1 MTQQNPNPRTSLTHP
16 LQIDAFPVA
25 SGILGL
31 TLAPGK
37 KCSSVFGADWD
48 RDLALDVQS
57 LLAWDADMVISLTTR
72 EEMEE
77 MRIAG
82 LGEVLAVHG
91 IKWKHLGFPDGS
103 APNAEWWS
111 AWEGASPKIHRVLE
125 RGGKVVIHCRGGLER
140 AATVAALLQLE
151 RGIELDEALQVI
163 AAARRGAG
171 PLPQQR
177 AALEE
182 RFQPLDPFARQ
193 IRDCL
198 LGGAIGDAMGA
209 EIEFWSV
216 DEILDRFPNG
226 ITELLPHDG
235 FVGAVTDDTQMTL
248 FLAEGLIRAVRRGL
262 ERGICHPPSVV
273 HDAFH
278 RWLSTQDGLIDG
290 EIAQGLLSDGRLH
303 ARRAPGLTCL
313 AALRARNPLGKPAS
327 NNSKGCGT
335 IMRTAPVAFA
345 PCVDPVRLARDCAAL
360 THGHKTG
367 QAAAGAFT
375 QILRLVANGVELGE
389 AARKAADCDDHAT
402 EDAIHRALAAPR
414 DGRWQTV
421 QSLGAG
427 WVAEETLSIAI
438 YAGLSAE
445 SFGHGLQI
453 AVCHSGDSDSTGA
466 VAGNLLSL
474 LFPAE
479 VSHHPFAKLV
489 ECRDLIERVS
499 RNLAAASSGLSLLPE

>member
-1 MTQQNPNPRTSLTHP
+1 MTQQIPNPRTSNTHP
-16 LQIDAFPVA
+16 LQIDGFHVA

-37 KCSSVFGADWD
+37 KCSSAFGADWD

-57 LLAWDADMVISLTTR
+57 LLAWEADMVISLTTR

-77 MRIAG
+77 MRIEG
-82 LGEVLAVHG
+82 LGAALAAHG
-91 IKWKHLGFPDGS
+91 IQWKHLGFPDGS
-103 APNAEWWS
+103 APSAEWWS

-125 RGGKVVIHCRGGLER
+125 HGWKVVVHCRGGLER

-151 RGIELDEALQVI
+151 RGIELDEALRVI
-163 AAARRGAG
+163 ACVRRGAG
-171 PLPQQR
+171 PLPLQK

-182 RFQPLDPFARQ
+182 RFPPLDLSARP

-209 EIEFWSV
+209 EMEFWSV
-216 DEILDRFPNG
+216 DEILNRFPHG

-248 FLAEGLIRAVRRGL
+248 FLTEGLIRAMRRGR

-273 HDAFH
+273 HDAFQ
-278 RWLSTQDGLIDG
+278 RWLLTQDGIKDG
-290 EIAQGLLSDGRLH
+290 EIVWGLLSDGRLH

-313 AALRARNPLGKPAS
+313 AALRAKNPLGKPAANS
-327 NNSKGCGT
+327 SKGCGT

-345 PCVDPVRLARDCAAL
+345 SCADPVQLARECAAL
-360 THGHKTG
+360 THGNQTG

-375 QILRLVANGVELGE
+375 QLLRLVANGVELEE
-389 AARKAADCDDHAT
+389 AARKAADCDDDAT
-402 EDAIHRALAAPR
+402 RNAIHRALSAPR
-414 DGRWQTV
+414 DGHWQTV

-427 WVAEETLSIAI
+427 WVAEEALCIAI

-466 VAGNLLSL
+466 VAGNLLGL
-474 LFPAE
+474 LFPVE
-479 VSHHPFAKLV
+479 VSNHPFAKLV
-489 ECRDLIERVS
+489 ECRDLIERLS
-499 RNLAAASSGLSLLPE
+499 RSLAAASSGLSLFPE